1 MLHRLGANRW
11 KGGAAIFK
19 DPGLR
24 LAVSGFPGYE
34 FQGVGFR
41 PSPLEVLPVIC
52 CRLTCDFPPAGDK
65 SQVSRRRLGPAG
77 DKSQVSGQIGLE
89 ITGQGVDPTCRLTCD
104 LPPADL

>member
-41 PSPLEVLPVIC
+41 PSPLTIFTVIFAGWF
-52 CRLTCDFPPAGDK
+52 CDFPPVGPN
-65 SQVSRRRLGPAG
+65 RREITVKPAPVGPNRRNITDRLGPTG
-77 DKSQVSGQIGLE
+77 GISQ
-89 ITGQGVDPTCRLTCD
+89 
-104 LPPADL
+104 